1 MFGEDEDA
9 SGEVELNEALQ
20 RGENGA
26 YIIDAVVFPA
36 THSPP
41 PAQEIATLR
50 KEAQAFRRVRTALRS
65 PNDDDDEAAKLAF
78 EKVCRCAEFG

>member
-9 SGEVELNEALQ
+9 SGEAELNEALQ
-20 RGENGA
+20 RGENGV
-26 YIIDAVVFPA
+26 YVIDAIVLPA

-41 PAQEIATLR
+41 TAQEIATLR

-65 PNDDDDEAAKLAF
+65 PNDDEEAAKLAF
-78 EKVCRCAEFG
+78 EKV